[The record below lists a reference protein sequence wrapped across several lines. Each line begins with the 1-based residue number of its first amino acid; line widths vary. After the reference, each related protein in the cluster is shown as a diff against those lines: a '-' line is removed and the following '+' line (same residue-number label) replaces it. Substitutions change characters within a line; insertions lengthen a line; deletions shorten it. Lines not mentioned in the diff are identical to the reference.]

1 MQVNLLLRLDPI
13 TMTCLLTTSFPDA
26 QVSDKIKIDMTYLK
40 DQNKIQPTYPEPD
53 EDGIVRGRP
62 HYKVEFDLFPIAED
76 RNLRYEARDI
86 ETGEVLKQG
95 RISIAAAFSP
105 GTF

>member
-1 MQVNLLLRLDPI
+1 MQVTAFFLPLFRPVFADKRVL
-13 TMTCLLTTSFPDA
+13 DA
-26 QVSDKIKIDMTYLK
+26 QVSDKIKIDMTYLLTQK
-40 DQNKIQPTYPEPD
+40 KIKPTHPQPE
-53 EDGIVRGRP
+53 EDGVTRGKP
-62 HYKVEFDLFPIAED
+62 HYRVEFNLFPIAED

-95 RISIAAAFSP
+95 QISIAAAFAP